1 MLDEIFGALL
11 QLLVFTTLPFL
22 VYVIQTK
29 SVKGF
34 GNYIGLTR
42 STPKANVL
50 AIATS
55 LLFAAPLLLLTLI
68 SEEFQTIMFD
78 PTSITGKF
86 RNMEFGAEALTILL
100 VMALFKTSL
109 TEEILFRG
117 FVAKRLI
124 GLLGFRNGNLAQATF
139 FGIIHTALFALIT
152 DNTLFL
158 TIIFVVPSIGAY
170 VTVILNEKL
179 ANGSILPGWIAHAL
193 ANVLA
198 YSLVGFVL

>member
-34 GNYIGLTR
+34 GNYIGITR